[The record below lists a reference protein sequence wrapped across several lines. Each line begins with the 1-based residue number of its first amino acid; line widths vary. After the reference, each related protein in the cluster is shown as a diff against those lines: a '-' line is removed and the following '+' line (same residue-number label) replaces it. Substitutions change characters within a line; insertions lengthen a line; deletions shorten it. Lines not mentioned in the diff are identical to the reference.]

1 MASWAM
7 WAPCSWTVKPHCTP
21 SMALHALRWITA
33 LAELGPI
40 APIRSSI
47 LLGRKAVSLM
57 IFLFASVPWP
67 SRRRPR
73 PRVHPFGN
81 GRILQHDEA
90 QLCGLRHRFGP
101 TVCIKL
107 GEYRSD
113 MKLDGVE

>member
-1 MASWAM
+1 MKTGANITTAAM
-7 WAPCSWTVKPHCTP
+7 FAAYLECRRK
-21 SMALHALRWITA
+21 ALMFRF
-33 LAELGPI
+33 
-40 APIRSSI
+40 SI
-47 LLGRKAVSLM
+47 LRRRKAISLM
-57 IFLFASVPWP
+57 IFLFASVPWQ

-81 GRILQHDEA
+81 DRILQHDEA